1 MVLLQVSVHELYFTF
16 IGILILVLLLIISVL
31 FYSFKQYR
39 ELLHLSNWSRI
50 IDEKILNRIVYG
62 RENRPGDVALSQLVH
77 RRSFREYF
85 LEKLV
90 DSERKFSGTA
100 REKIQDLFMDYDLQ
114 KEAFNKFHQKK
125 AYLIAGGI
133 QELTAMKVETAIP
146 EIASFLTH
154 QSPQV
159 EQEAQYAMVAF
170 KGFEGLR
177 FLNTASTKISDWQQ
191 LRLLLSV
198 THIPDDGPAEVE
210 GWLRSGNDSVIVF
223 SLNLV
228 RKFQMLSLYDSV
240 WMLLSHA
247 SVPVRIHAVQTLLSL
262 EKSDTMP
269 ELAIIFGVQPLEVQT
284 EILKVMEI
292 SRDQRT
298 VNFLKQQLREHPATI
313 IKIHAAEALH
323 ALGHADYL
331 SALKQQRSSSKELTA
346 IIKHALQEK
355 IW

>member
-1 MVLLQVSVHELYFTF
+1 
-16 IGILILVLLLIISVL
+16 
-31 FYSFKQYR
+31 
-39 ELLHLSNWSRI
+39 
-50 IDEKILNRIVYG
+50 
-62 RENRPGDVALSQLVH
+62 
-77 RRSFREYF
+77 YF

-90 DSERKFSGTA
+90 ESEKKFSGTA

-114 KEAFNKFHQKK
+114 KESFNKLHQKK
-125 AYLIAGGI
+125 AHLIAGGI
-133 QELTAMKVETAIP
+133 QELTAMKVETAVP

-228 RKFQMLSLYDSV
+228 RKFQMLSLYPSV
-240 WMLLSHA
+240 WMLLGHA

-269 ELAIIFGVQPLEVQT
+269 ELAVLFGVQPLEVQT